1 MNYDIS
7 LTQGED
13 YDLTQT
19 VTGSNGSAVDFS
31 GYDLRGE
38 VRYSYGDY
46 PTGVS
51 GVYSGAL
58 LDLAP
63 TFTSAVSGI
72 VNISL
77 TPAQTASLPATIA
90 LYSVEAYTSGD
101 ASVVTALRGKV
112 TVTPQI
118 PTY

>member
-13 YDLTQT
+13 YSLTQT
-19 VTGSNGSAVDFS
+19 VTGSDGNAVDFS
-31 GYDLRGE
+31 GYSLRGE

-46 PTGVS
+46 PPGVS

-58 LDLAP
+58 LDLSP
-63 TFTSAVSGI
+63 TFTSDVSGI

-77 TPAQTASLPATIA
+77 TPAQTASLPSTIS

-101 ASVVTALRGKV
+101 ASVINALRGKV
-112 TVTPQI
+112 TVTPQV
-118 PTY
+118 PTS

>member
-1 MNYDIS
+1 MNYNIS

-19 VTGSNGSAVDFS
+19 VTGSNGSAIDFS
-31 GYDLRGE
+31 GYSLRGE

-46 PTGVS
+46 PTGIS

-77 TPAQTASLPATIA
+77 TPAQTASLPSTIA
-90 LYSVEAYTSGD
+90 LYSVEAYTAAD
-101 ASVVTALRGKV
+101 ASVINALRGKV
-112 TVTPQI
+112 TVIPQI
-118 PTY
+118 PTS

>member
-1 MNYDIS
+1 M
-7 LTQGED
+7 
-13 YDLTQT
+13 TQT

-63 TFTSAVSGI
+63 TFTSTVSGI

-101 ASVVTALRGKV
+101 ASVVNALRGKV

-118 PTY
+118 PTS